1 MLEICANNIHL
12 MLIKNEQK
20 YVNSLYI
27 SRKELKTV
35 HKKIKAICL
44 NIIHYLIMFHCL
56 FKKRHPRLRC
66 FKTERDAFLNIYIS
80 SIPMSIPK
88 HYINMIII
96 YLYSDNHE
104 V

>member
-20 YVNSLYI
+20 YVNILYI

-44 NIIHYLIMFHCL
+44 NIIHYLIMFYCL
-56 FKKRHPRLRC
+56 FKKGIQDSVDLRRSLGC
-66 FKTERDAFLNIYIS
+66 FFEYLHKPYTYVNSKT
-80 SIPMSIPK
+80 
-88 HYINMIII
+88 
-96 YLYSDNHE
+96 LYQPDYHFFIFR
-104 V
+104 

>member
-35 HKKIKAICL
+35 HKKIKAISIAKTVFLASITLHLRSDFLIRKSEFKFKNIYHLNPPSFFKANCL
-44 NIIHYLIMFHCL
+44 NI
-56 FKKRHPRLRC
+56 
-66 FKTERDAFLNIYIS
+66 
-80 SIPMSIPK
+80 
-88 HYINMIII
+88 
-96 YLYSDNHE
+96 
-104 V
+104 

>member
-20 YVNSLYI
+20 LRQIALISFIIYSVLIIILSL
-27 SRKELKTV
+27 
-35 HKKIKAICL
+35 
-44 NIIHYLIMFHCL
+44 
-56 FKKRHPRLRC
+56 KKRHPRLRC

-80 SIPMSIPK
+80 SILMLIPK
-88 HYINMIII
+88 HYINQIII
-96 YLYSDNHE
+96 FLYSDNHE